1 MREKL
6 YSLASN
12 LSWEE
17 AVIRE
22 YWRLLTMN
30 NNCDDTAGRENANRL
45 ERLARVALKLESRR
59 QRIADEICRDSEN
72 LSQRYGKIL
81 KNLAIPMFSELDN
94 LKAGMLSLR
103 EQVEK
108 RNLQTERL
116 IAESLD
122 ILLKTPQLKKRNL
135 LDIQNEAQRELT
147 C

>member
-12 LSWEE
+12 LSLEE

-22 YWRLLTMN
+22 YWRLLIMD
-30 NNCDDTAGRENANRL
+30 NNCDDEDSRKNANRL
-45 ERLARVALKLESRR
+45 ERLARVAIKLECRR
-59 QRIADEICRDSEN
+59 QRIANEICRDSEN

-103 EQVEK
+103 DQVEK

-122 ILLKTPQLKKRNL
+122 ILLKTPQLKKQNL
-135 LDIQNEAQRELT
+135 FDIREDVQRELA